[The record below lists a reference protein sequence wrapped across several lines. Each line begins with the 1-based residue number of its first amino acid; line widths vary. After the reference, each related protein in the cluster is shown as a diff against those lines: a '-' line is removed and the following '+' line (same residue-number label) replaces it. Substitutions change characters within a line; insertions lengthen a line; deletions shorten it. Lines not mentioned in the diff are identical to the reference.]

1 MAKPPKNARNEW
13 LPADLKLIRQLAK
26 QGTPGRVIAAKL
38 GRTLTALYHVTSTEG
53 ISLKPPAKKNARRT
67 GKK

>member
-13 LPADLKLIRQLAK
+13 LPADIKLIRQLVKQSTPSSGIAK
-26 QGTPGRVIAAKL
+26 ML
-38 GRTLTALYHVTSTEG
+38 GRSMSSLYNRASIEG
-53 ISLKPPAKKNARRT
+53 ISLKPSAKKSVRRT

>member
-13 LPADLKLIRQLAK
+13 QPADLKLIRQLVK
-26 QGTPGRVIAAKL
+26 QSIPSRVIAAKL
-38 GRTLTALYHVTSTEG
+38 GRTLSALYHVASTEG
-53 ISLKPPAKKNARRT
+53 ISLKPPAKKSTRRT